1 MNLRFKLSARLML
14 MLCFA
19 VPAAM
24 LAIIGGSVT
33 RSNAQIVPVKLS
45 QQASPFISQSAR
57 HDTLGD
63 LNKVPI
69 GSIIH
74 SDDGGTGKESSEK
87 DKESCEKCK
96 ESCESGSCGG
106 LNNPF
111 DIRVLPTADTMLN
124 PQQVQHIQQK
134 ELLKTSKPIF

>member
-1 MNLRFKLSARLML
+1 MNLRSKLSARLML
-14 MLCFA
+14 MLFFA

-24 LAIIGGSVT
+24 LSIIGGSVT

-96 ESCESGSCGG
+96 ESCESGSCV
-106 LNNPF
+106 LKNPF
-111 DIRVLPTADTMLN
+111 DDLKVLPTADTMLN